1 MCKYI
6 YIYIHLKL
14 DLHFQE
20 VKPTTYYLWPYS
32 QLSGPA
38 PK

>member
-14 DLHFQE
+14 DLHFQ
-20 VKPTTYYLWPYS
+20 VVNPTIYGHIAS
-32 QLSGPA
+32 
-38 PK
+38 